1 MNQSNI
7 STRKVLYRKM
17 NYLRI
22 LGSSLGCCMGIGV
35 VGYLSTVTYSAL
47 LIPSF
52 GASCVIGM
60 AIPDSAFAQPRNVV
74 GGHFLSG
81 FIGLLCTMSLGTSW
95 WSLAI
100 AVGLAA
106 AIMQLTRTFHP
117 PAASDPILFMAQGS
131 ISPYFFLILLSLGSI
146 ILIIFFVVYH
156 RLVTKRFYPKYW
168 V

>member
-7 STRKVLYRKM
+7 STRKALSRKM

-22 LGSSLGCCMGIGV
+22 LGSSLGCCIGIGV
-35 VGYLSTVTYSAL
+35 VGYLSSITYSAL

-60 AIPDSAFAQPRNVV
+60 AIPDSAFAQPRNVI

-81 FIGLLCTMSLGTSW
+81 LIGLLCTVSLGTSW

-100 AVGLAA
+100 AVGLAS
-106 AIMQLTRTFHP
+106 AIMQLTRTLHP
-117 PAASDPILFMAQGS
+117 PAASDPILFMAHGS
-131 ISPYFFLILLSLGSI
+131 LSPYFFLMLLLIGSI
-146 ILIIFFVVYH
+146 ILIIVFVSYH
-156 RLVTKRFYPKYW
+156 RFVTERSYPKYW
-168 V
+168 I